1 MKLNHKSE
9 ICGASLEIIK
19 TMHSFISY
27 CNQKIVKSTKGN
39 GELTQQK
46 FVCVTLNIVTLE
58 NVLKYVQ
65 SQQ

>member
-1 MKLNHKSE
+1 MKLNHESE
-9 ICGASLEIIK
+9 IWGASLEIIK

-27 CNQKIVKSTKGN
+27 CNQKIVKSTNGN